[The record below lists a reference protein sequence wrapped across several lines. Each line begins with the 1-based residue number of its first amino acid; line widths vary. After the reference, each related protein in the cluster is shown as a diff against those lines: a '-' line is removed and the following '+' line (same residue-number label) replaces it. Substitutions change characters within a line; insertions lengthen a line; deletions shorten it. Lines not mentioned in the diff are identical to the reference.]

1 MDTRIVERR
10 KNITIARSL
19 DDESRFTANIRIDFI
34 PDELIVKNIIFT
46 QKKLDD
52 PDDIDS
58 VSTSIYTDLVAD
70 YIGTFSDVPSG
81 NCVTPNLIFLLKKA
95 INQLFTFDIHIS
107 DDNIG
112 DNKMI
117 PYTRTGELTLHLE
130 FIKYREIKTDKIY

>member
-19 DDESRFTANIRIDFI
+19 DNV
-34 PDELIVKNIIFT
+34 IVKNIIFT
-46 QKKLDD
+46 LND
-52 PDDIDS
+52 PEDIDS
-58 VSTSIYTDLVAD
+58 VNTSIYTDLVAD
-70 YIGTFSDVPSG
+70 YIGTFSDVSSG

-107 DDNIG
+107 DGNIG

-130 FIKYREIKTDKIY
+130 FVKYREIKTDKIY